1 MDKIFEN
8 CRSPGQL
15 IEEALKAKGWTQR
28 VLSIVLGMDETG
40 VNKIIGN
47 KRPVTAD
54 MALMLEEV
62 LGISA
67 ERFMELQQT
76 YDLAKARIT
85 ARPDPKRATRAQLF
99 GGLPVTEMIK
109 RGWLNVDNIKDVP
122 AIETELAR
130 FFKASTIDDIEV
142 LPHAA
147 KKTEVVG
154 GITDVQLAWL
164 YRVRQIASELIV
176 AKYSQLSALSCIK
189 KLSGLLYS
197 REEARKVPKILAEAG
212 IRFVIVE
219 SLPSAKIDGVCF
231 WLNEN
236 SPVIGMGMR
245 YDRIDNFWFVLR
257 HELEHVIQR
266 HGQDKAVLDTE
277 LEGVNAG
284 VGTEIPEE
292 ERIANRAAADFC
304 VPSKMMKAFVDRK
317 SPYFAEQDILAF
329 SSMTKVHPGLIA
341 GQIRHITGRYN
352 LFANHLVKI
361 RSVVTPN
368 AAVDGWGDVYPVED

>member
-40 VNKIIGN
+40 INKIIGD

-54 MALMLEEV
+54 LALMLEEV
-62 LGISA
+62 LGVGA
-67 ERFMELQQT
+67 ERFMELQQA

-109 RGWLNVDNIKDVP
+109 RGWLDVDNIRDVP
-122 AIETELAR
+122 AIEAELTR
-130 FFKASTIDDIEV
+130 FFNASSIDDIEV

-154 GITDVQLAWL
+154 GATDVQLAWL
-164 YRVRQIASELIV
+164 YRVRQIASELMV
-176 AKYSQLSALSCIK
+176 AKYSQNSVLSCVN
-189 KLSGLLYS
+189 KLSSLLFS

-231 WLNEN
+231 WLNES
-236 SPVIGMGMR
+236 SPVIGMSMR

-266 HGQDKAVLDTE
+266 HGLEKPLLDAE
-277 LEGVNAG
+277 LEGSNAG
-284 VGTEIPEE
+284 VGDDIPEE
-292 ERIANRAAADFC
+292 ERIANQAAANFC
-304 VPSKMMKAFVDRK
+304 VPPKMMKAFVDRK

-329 SSMTKVHPGLIA
+329 SSIVKVHPGLVA
-341 GQIRHITGRYN
+341 GQIRRITGKYN
-352 LFANHLVKI
+352 LFSNHLVKI
-361 RSVVTPN
+361 RSIVTPG
-368 AAVDGWGDVYPVED
+368 AAVDGWGDVYPVEY

>member
-236 SPVIGMGMR
+236 SPVIGMAMR

>member
-99 GGLPVTEMIK
+99 SGLPVTEMIK

>member
-236 SPVIGMGMR
+236 APVIGMGMR

>member
-99 GGLPVTEMIK
+99 SGLPVTEMIK

-236 SPVIGMGMR
+236 APVIGMGMR

>member
-1 MDKIFEN
+1 MDKILEN

-40 VNKIIGN
+40 VNKIIGD

-85 ARPDPKRATRAQLF
+85 ARPDPKRATRAHLF

-154 GITDVQLAWL
+154 GVTDVQLAWL
-164 YRVRQIASELIV
+164 YRVRRIASELIV

-236 SPVIGMGMR
+236 SPVIGMAMR

-277 LEGVNAG
+277 LEGANAG
-284 VGTEIPEE
+284 VGAEIPEE

-317 SPYFAEQDILAF
+317 SPYFSEQDILAF
-329 SSMTKVHPGLIA
+329 SSMTKVHPGLIV